1 MNNHGPIWFVAN
13 WLSIPSSLNWNGQ
26 DMIPAL
32 LIKISILGTSAQLF
46 TSSAAARTVWIDPKS
61 SLRSLIGQ
69 VGEMALISASVAER
83 VEDERPARMRRDGE
97 CAASA
102 FAV

>member
-69 VGEMALISASVAER
+69 VGEMALISASAAER

-97 CAASA
+97 CTASA